1 MGGFEEEREGLRRKK
16 SKCRGR
22 RSRGRSGIVGG
33 GRVIGGVEWEGQR
46 RMRRRRRRI
55 VHYVMCNSFSNKKKK
70 KIVNIS
76 WVVLVCYNFVTNMSP
91 NIGWMWRLMI
101 I

>member
-1 MGGFEEEREGLRRKK
+1 M
-16 SKCRGR
+16 
-22 RSRGRSGIVGG
+22 
-33 GRVIGGVEWEGQR
+33 EWEGQR
-46 RMRRRRRRI
+46 RMMRRRRI
-55 VHYVMCNSFSNKKKK
+55 VHYVMCNSFSKKK